1 MANEM
6 AGQRMATTGTANAAT
21 ADAATTGTGTGSVE
35 AALGHAARLM
45 ARQPALALAQAR
57 EILRAVPG
65 HPHAVLIEGQVLR
78 VLGRLDEARA
88 VLSALAASQ
97 PRAAAAA
104 AELGLT
110 LAALDERAEAAAH
123 LRRAVALKPELAHAW
138 QALAGLLRAS
148 GDEAGAAQAEI
159 AGIEAASKD
168 PVLLRAALAMGEG
181 RLDEA
186 ETHVRARLVALPDD
200 PAALRLLGEV
210 LWRQGEIDAALPL
223 LRAAVARAPAFVAAR
238 ELLVR
243 LLATGPDVAEALDH
257 ATRLVADDPEHGGHA
272 MLKASLLV
280 RIGDQEG
287 ARDLYRAILT
297 RDPGRPRVWL
307 NLGHVEKTIGN
318 QAAAIDAYRRA
329 AALDPSTGEAW
340 WSLANLKT
348 VRLERPD
355 IAAMRAALPHDAVGG
370 DRAEDVAQLHFALGK
385 AYEDLSRDDPA
396 AAESAFAHYARGN
409 ALRRSVLDYD
419 QARTDAAVNRNIAL
433 FDKAFFA
440 SREGWGC
447 PAADPIFVVGLPR
460 SGSTLV
466 EQILASHSQIEGTME
481 LPDMMLIADRLQS
494 RVDANDEDGGEFA
507 DMAALLSSLGPDECR
522 RLGEEYLERT
532 RIHRKTDRPHFVDKM
547 PNNWQHVGLIRMILP
562 NATVIDARRHPLGCC
577 FSGWKQYFA
586 RGQVFSYDLSEIGRY
601 YAAYVRQM
609 AAFDRVV
616 PQGVHRVIYE
626 DMVADTPGQVR
637 ALLAAVG
644 VPFEDGCLAFW
655 QNRRAVRTASSE
667 QVRQPIYTD
676 AVAHWKRFEP
686 WLDPLRVALGPVL
699 DSYPGVPAG
708 W

>member
-1 MANEM
+1 MANDV
-6 AGQRMATTGTANAAT
+6 AGRHGVGTAP
-21 ADAATTGTGTGSVE
+21 ADAGGSASGTVD

-65 HPHAVLIEGQVLR
+65 HPHAILLEGQALR
-78 VLGRLDEARA
+78 VLGHLAEARS
-88 VLSALAASQ
+88 VLAALVASQ

-110 LAALDERAEAAAH
+110 LAALGEDAAAMAQ
-123 LRRAVALKPELAHAW
+123 LRRAVALKPDLAHVW
-138 QALAGLLRAS
+138 QALATLLRAS
-148 GDEAGAAQAEI
+148 GDEAGAGQAEV
-159 AGIEAASKD
+159 AGIEAAAKD

-186 ETHVRARLVALPDD
+186 ETHVRARLAMIPTD

-210 LWRQGEIDAALPL
+210 LWRQGEIEAALPL

-243 LLATGPDVAEALDH
+243 ILAMGPDVAEALDH
-257 ATRLVADDPEHGGHA
+257 ASRLVADDPEHGGHA

-287 ARDLYRAILT
+287 ARDLYRAILA

-318 QAAAIDAYRRA
+318 QAAAIEAYRRA
-329 AALDPSTGEAW
+329 AALDPATGEAW

-348 VRLERPD
+348 VRLEQAD
-355 IAAMRAALPHDAVGG
+355 IAAMRAALPHDAVG
-370 DRAEDVAQLHFALGK
+370 DERAEDVAQMHFALGK
-385 AYEDLSRDDPA
+385 AFEDLSRDDPA

-419 QARTDAAVNRNIAL
+419 PARTAAAVDRHAAL
-433 FDKAFFA
+433 FTPKFLAERA
-440 SREGWGC
+440 GWGC

-494 RVDANDEDGGEFA
+494 RVDANDGEGGEFA
-507 DMAALLSSLGPDECR
+507 DMAALLAALGPDDCR
-522 RLGEEYLERT
+522 RMGEEYIERT
-532 RIHRKTDRPHFVDKM
+532 RIHRKTDRPYFVDKM
-547 PNNWQHVGLIRMILP
+547 PNNWQHVGLIRLILP

-586 RGQVFSYDLSEIGRY
+586 RGQVFSYDLSEIGHY

-609 AAFDRVV
+609 AAFDRAI
-616 PQGVHRVIYE
+616 PGAVHRVIYE
-626 DMVADTPGQVR
+626 AMVADTPGQVR
-637 ALLAAVG
+637 ALLGAVG
-644 VPFEDGCLAFW
+644 VPFEEGCLAFW

-676 AVAHWKRFEP
+676 AVEHWKRFEP
-686 WLDPLRVALGPVL
+686 WLDPLRAALGPVL
-699 DSYPGVPAG
+699 DSYPDEPAG

>member
-1 MANEM
+1 MANEW
-6 AGQRMATTGTANAAT
+6 AGQRGANTAQQAKRAGEPAIGAAASGT
-21 ADAATTGTGTGSVE
+21 VE
-35 AALGHAARLM
+35 AALGHAARLL

-65 HPHAVLIEGQVLR
+65 HPHAVLIEGQALR
-78 VLGRLDEARA
+78 ALGRLDEARG
-88 VLSALAASQ
+88 VLAALAAAQ

-110 LAALDERAEAAAH
+110 LAAQGAASEAIAQ
-123 LRRAVALKPELAHAW
+123 LRRAVALKPDMAHAW
-138 QALAGLLRAS
+138 QALAGLLRAT
-148 GDEAGAAQAEI
+148 GDEAGAARADV

-168 PVLLRAALAMGEG
+168 PVLLRAAMAMGEG
-181 RLDEA
+181 RLEDAEA
-186 ETHVRARLVALPDD
+186 QVRARLAAWPAD

-210 LWRQGEIDAALPL
+210 LWRQGEIEAAVPL
-223 LRAAVARAPAFVAAR
+223 LRAAVARAPAFAAAR

-243 LLATGPDVAEALDH
+243 LLAMGPDVAEALDH
-257 ATRLVADDPEHGGHA
+257 ATRLVSDDPQHGGHA

-287 ARDLYRAILT
+287 ARDLYRAILA
-297 RDPGRPRVWL
+297 RDAGRPRVWL

-318 QAAAIDAYRRA
+318 QAAAIEAYRRA
-329 AALDPSTGEAW
+329 AALDPATGEAW

-348 VRLERPD
+348 VRLDKAD

-385 AYEDLSRDDPA
+385 AFEDQSREDPA

-419 QARTDAAVNRNIAL
+419 PARTEAAVASHAAL
-433 FDKAFFA
+433 FTAPFLAERAD
-440 SREGWGC
+440 WGC

-481 LPDMMLIADRLQS
+481 LPDMMLIADRLQA
-494 RVDANDEDGGEFA
+494 RVEEGEFA
-507 DMAALLSSLGPDECR
+507 DMATLLTALGPEECR

-547 PNNWQHVGLIRMILP
+547 PNNWQHLGLIRMILP

-609 AAFDRVV
+609 AAFDRAL
-616 PQGVHRVIYE
+616 PGAVHRVIYE
-626 DMVADTPGQVR
+626 EMVADTPGQVR
-637 ALLAAVG
+637 ALLDAVG

-676 AVAHWKRFEP
+676 AVEHWKRFEP

-699 DSYPGVPAG
+699 ENYPGAPAG